1 IEETWIDAREHG
13 KDPGR
18 REAVAAPQVVRRG
31 AGDGYDP
38 ACNRAA
44 PEQKEI
50 PERQIV
56 PAEVFGV
63 ALVLQVVKYRDLRAA
78 AKDGRGEAGVEQHV
92 EPAADGGQG
101 QHGLL
106 PEEARRT
113 VDGAHGLRDPG
124 EVGLRGEQAGA
135 SFG

>member
-1 IEETWIDAREHG
+1 M
-13 KDPGR
+13 
-18 REAVAAPQVVRRG
+18 
-31 AGDGYDP
+31 
-38 ACNRAA
+38 
-44 PEQKEI
+44 
-50 PERQIV
+50 
-56 PAEVFGV
+56 

-113 VDGAHGLRDPG
+113 VDGAHGLRHPG
-124 EVGLRGEQAGA
+124 EVGLRGNQAGIGFA
-135 SFG
+135 IGEDEVMVAAVDFSQCGQ